1 MMEITE
7 REVKAFLETDDG
19 EKLANSIADKRVA
32 EGIATYAANHPVTE
46 SPDVQE
52 LLSERDAEIDRL
64 KVENAL
70 IEKCHE
76 KHIDI
81 AMLRELGVTFADVS
95 EIDSKLESL
104 ADRLSTLTTAN
115 VNARLVNESF
125 KPGGSSVPPDA
136 IRARDLSQHRA
147 NFLESIGALDDL
159 S

>member
-64 KVENAL
+64 KVENYL
-70 IEKCHE
+70 IQSCHARN
-76 KHIDI
+76 IDVDL
-81 AMLRELGVTFADVS
+81 LRELNVKFADTS
-95 EIDSKLESL
+95 EVDAKLEALGERL
-104 ADRLSTLTTAN
+104 ATSTTAA
-115 VNARLVNESF
+115 VNNRLATESF